1 MSSLWDA
8 QRWADQIQQ
17 RLRDVPGV
25 VHRGRITHAVGTTIR
40 ARLPEARLGARCVI
54 RTRDGELPAEVVGFE
69 ESRGAILMPLGHAD
83 GVGLD
88 DSVELLDEPPR
99 VPVGAGLL
107 GRVLDACGRP
117 IDRAGP
123 VEDVE
128 YVAPLSRPPNPL
140 QRQRIETPLCTG
152 IRAVDGLLTT
162 GVGQR
167 VGIFAPAGGGKTTL
181 LSMLARGVSADVV
194 VVALIGER
202 GREVA
207 PFLQDNLGA
216 QGLRRSVVVVS
227 TSDEPALLR
236 LRAAHTA
243 MSIAEAF
250 RATGRHV
257 VLLMDSV
264 TRFARAL
271 REAGLAAGELPARRG
286 YPPSVF
292 AELPRLFERAGCDA
306 AGAITA
312 FFTVLLES
320 DDDEDPIGE
329 ETRSLLDGHWVLS
342 PVLARRQHYP
352 AIDPLRS
359 KSRLMSEIATP
370 QHRAAAARVVETIA
384 RYEENRARIELGLY
398 EPGTH
403 AAIDAAIE
411 HMPAI
416 EAFLRQ
422 RTDEIEPFEA
432 TIGRLCEQAKQIE
445 ASQA

>member
-1 MSSLWDA
+1 MSTIWDA
-8 QRWADQIQQ
+8 RRWADEIRQ
-17 RLRDVPGV
+17 RLHDVPAV
-25 VHRGRITHAVGTTIR
+25 VHRGRITHVVGTTIR

-54 RTRDGELPAEVVGFE
+54 RTRAGELPAEVVGFE

-88 DSVELLDEPPR
+88 DAVELLDRPPR
-99 VPVGAGLL
+99 VPVGPGLL

-117 IDRAGP
+117 IDGRGP
-123 VEDVE
+123 MTDVDH
-128 YVAPLSRPPNPL
+128 VTPVCRPPNPL
-140 QRQRIETPLCTG
+140 ERRRIAEPLGTG
-152 IRAVDGLLTT
+152 IRAVDALLTT
-162 GVGQR
+162 GIGQR

-194 VVALIGER
+194 VLALIGER

-207 PFLQDNLGA
+207 PFLEDNLGA
-216 QGLRRSVVVVS
+216 EGLRRSVVVVS
-227 TSDEPALLR
+227 TSDEPSLLR

-250 RATGRHV
+250 RDTGRHV

-286 YPPSVF
+286 YPLSVF

-306 AGAITA
+306 VGAITA
-312 FFTVLLES
+312 FFTVLVES

-342 PVLARRQHYP
+342 PTLARRQHYP
-352 AIDPLRS
+352 AIDALRS
-359 KSRLMSEIATP
+359 KSRLMSEIVPAE
-370 QHRAAAARVVETIA
+370 HRAAAARVVETIA
-384 RYEENRARIELGLY
+384 RYEENRTRIELGLY

-403 AAIDAAIE
+403 PAIDAAIE

-422 RTDEIEPFEA
+422 STDEIDPFDA
-432 TIGRLCEQAKQIE
+432 TVTRLRELAEQIE
-445 ASQA
+445 ASEA